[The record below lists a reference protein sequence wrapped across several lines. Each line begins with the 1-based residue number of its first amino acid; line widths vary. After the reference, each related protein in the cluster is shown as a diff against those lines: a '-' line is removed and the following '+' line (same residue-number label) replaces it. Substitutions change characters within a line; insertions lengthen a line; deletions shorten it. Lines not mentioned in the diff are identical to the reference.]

1 MILDDFGLIK
11 LLSWPSQDWEI
22 HVHHF
27 KIVLAIIFF
36 RTNPLVSSQCSKAL
50 TEVDE
55 KWLLRTSKQMKDH
68 INSYRQDSPYKFCIS
83 IIHSPPKQVYIC
95 LMHVQATIGVS
106 HGTAEFSNSWHLPSQ
121 SDSCRCMCICN
132 IYILYIYTC
141 WKWKGGAH
149 TLPTNNLLQTH
160 HWKKNNKTSNM
171 YSPFP
176 LSYSFAILSI
186 SNLGMG
192 PKPVPLL
199 PIYIHHQKHS
209 QKKNYSWWPS
219 G

>member
-1 MILDDFGLIK
+1 MFIPLKMVLIGID
-11 LLSWPSQDWEI
+11 PSPQFIIEKT
-22 HVHHF
+22 HHWSSHWS
-27 KIVLAIIFF
+27 
-36 RTNPLVSSQCSKAL
+36 RGQNRSSQRAL
-50 TEVDE
+50 GAEE
-55 KWLLRTSKQMKDH
+55 AHGGS
-68 INSYRQDSPYKFCIS
+68 S
-83 IIHSPPKQVYIC
+83 
-95 LMHVQATIGVS
+95 VS
-106 HGTAEFSNSWHLPSQ
+106 HTW
-121 SDSCRCMCICN
+121 SDFLHGKAGGMPATGNMWLCVCV
-132 IYILYIYTC
+132 IYIYIYIYYIYIYIYTC
-141 WKWKGGAH
+141 LKWKGGAH